1 MVVQLDSWMDELA
14 LVVIA
19 AALVLWVCYFRH
31 FSYWTEKGAPQSRP
45 WTPFGNCYK
54 SILQKQMLSED
65 LDELYRRFRDK
76 RYVGYYRGLEPR
88 LLVIDPN
95 LIRQILVKDFD
106 FFTDREPV
114 PLDDPI
120 LEGQLFFMKGDR
132 WRRLRNKLSP
142 LFTSGKLKHTFQTL
156 NECGSE
162 MVEVLADAA
171 REGKVLQFREVFALY
186 TTEVIATLAFG
197 VKLNCQRNPDCD
209 FRMWGRILFQPRARP
224 FKEIATEI
232 FTPPLKR
239 YLDSIA
245 PRNNALQ
252 FFDNMVKE
260 TLHDRLENAIR
271 RSDFMD
277 LFIQLHTKGFVEGEK
292 QGGTDWKLSENEV
305 SAQAFLFYIA
315 GFETS
320 STTMSFAAYEL
331 AVNPDIQ
338 QRVLK
343 EIDSVLA
350 ESGEISYES
359 LAKMKYL
366 DRVLSETLRKYPP
379 VPTLTRQVQRP
390 YRLPG
395 ADGEAEKGALL
406 EPGVVVMVPAFS
418 LHYDPTYFPEPHRFD
433 PDRWTDEAKAALH
446 PFVYMPFGEGPR
458 FCIGMRLGL
467 LQSKL
472 GLVHLLSHYK
482 VDVCSETD
490 IPLPLDP
497 MASILAT
504 KNGVYLKIT
513 SRKPV

>member
-1 MVVQLDSWMDELA
+1 MMLQLESWMDELG

-65 LDELYRRFRDK
+65 LDELYRQFRDK

-142 LFTSGKLKHTFQTL
+142 LFTSGKLKNMFQTL

-260 TLHDRLENAIR
+260 TLHDRLENVIR

-350 ESGEISYES
+350 ESGEISYDS

-366 DRVLSETLRKYPP
+366 DR
-379 VPTLTRQVQRP
+379 
-390 YRLPG
+390 
-395 ADGEAEKGALL
+395 AEKGALL

-433 PDRWTDEAKAALH
+433 PDRWTDEAKASLH

-504 KNGVYLKIT
+504 KNGVHLKIT
-513 SRKPV
+513 SRKAT

>member
-1 MVVQLDSWMDELA
+1 MASQFEVLLAVNLGDFAVGFTHGDGLPIIQHAARYRCSNVPTHEEVILPRRHYFWMSLWKMATQPQQLKKQQAARRRLGVDTPVAAAGLPTKRETSKAKHHNPDDAAGRVQDRLDSRSLHHTLTMMLQLESWMDELG

-31 FSYWTEKGAPQSRP
+31 FSYWTKKGAPQSRP

-65 LDELYRRFRDK
+65 LDELYRQFRGK

-142 LFTSGKLKHTFQTL
+142 LFTSGKLKNMFQTL

-350 ESGEISYES
+350 ESGEISYDS

-366 DRVLSETLRKYPP
+366 DRVLSVKNMAPYLQ
-379 VPTLTRQVQRP
+379 LT
-390 YRLPG
+390 
-395 ADGEAEKGALL
+395 
-406 EPGVVVMVPAFS
+406 
-418 LHYDPTYFPEPHRFD
+418 
-433 PDRWTDEAKAALH
+433 
-446 PFVYMPFGEGPR
+446 
-458 FCIGMRLGL
+458 
-467 LQSKL
+467 
-472 GLVHLLSHYK
+472 
-482 VDVCSETD
+482 
-490 IPLPLDP
+490 
-497 MASILAT
+497 
-504 KNGVYLKIT
+504 
-513 SRKPV
+513 